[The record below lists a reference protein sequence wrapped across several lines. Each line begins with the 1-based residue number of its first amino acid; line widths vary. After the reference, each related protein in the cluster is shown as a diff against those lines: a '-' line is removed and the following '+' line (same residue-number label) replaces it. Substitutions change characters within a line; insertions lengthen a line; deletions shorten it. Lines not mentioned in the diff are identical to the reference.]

1 MFTKKHQLAF
11 NYAHYKAAVTQIPAN
26 KTTIELKNTG
36 KFSLTEEESG
46 IDPDGA
52 NAIPGPGA
60 TIASGFGGLG
70 LDGIRG
76 IEDSLGERSEPPGEG
91 KRGAISGDNAGGGE
105 DNGAIGSGN
114 NAGAAEIVEAGKF
127 MHKAGDDENAIK
139 RAVARTIKNG
149 VMESEAI
156 NDEEIM
162 KKIKSFFVKG
172 AEINAV
178 SLMEMNDC
186 GSKD

>member
-1 MFTKKHQLAF
+1 M
-11 NYAHYKAAVTQIPAN
+11 PPN
-26 KTTIELKNTG
+26 KITTIELKNTG

-46 IDPDGA
+46 NSPDGG

-76 IEDSLGERSEPPGEG
+76 REDSLGESSEPPGVG
-91 KRGAISGDNAGGGE
+91 KRGAISGDNAGGE

-127 MHKAGDDENAIK
+127 LPKAGDDENAINMVVT
-139 RAVARTIKNG
+139 RRIKNG
-149 VMESEAI
+149 VME
-156 NDEEIM
+156 
-162 KKIKSFFVKG
+162 
-172 AEINAV
+172 
-178 SLMEMNDC
+178 
-186 GSKD
+186 